1 LKLKYGES
9 LSDFAFN
16 VNLRRYIVDRYFAIR
31 AAIAMAGPED
41 AVLICGKGHEA
52 GQCTLPWVDRALLA
66 SLKLKYVES
75 VSNLAFNSNL
85 RCWLHTRLVRALG
98 AKNMIHWFR

>member
-52 GQCTLPWVDRALLA
+52 GQCTLTLGRPRFACELEAKICRIGFKSCLQLQLALLA
-66 SLKLKYVES
+66 
-75 VSNLAFNSNL
+75 A
-85 RCWLHTRLVRALG
+85 HPLG
-98 AKNMIHWFR
+98 SSAWS